1 MCRRCAAASISRSS
15 GRPAKFDLRLTPRP
29 HRHGYDGTTSSPSAR
44 HADTTGCAHANTTTR
59 VFRNC
64 WNTHSD
70 CSVFA
75 TAGDS
80 YASRLL
86 STSTSFSPT
95 HVVSTRRY
103 LWLFYASQRPPPTTD
118 RNARGS
124 ADRLRRTTLS
134 TTKSLRRFSGT
145 TSTPQI
151 TQPRPLFPLKRPGC
165 SLQGTM
171 DGESFIALAGRL
183 FTEKPSACVFS
194 GTDTS

>member
-1 MCRRCAAASISRSS
+1 M
-15 GRPAKFDLRLTPRP
+15 
-29 HRHGYDGTTSSPSAR
+29 
-44 HADTTGCAHANTTTR
+44 
-59 VFRNC
+59 FRNC

-75 TAGDS
+75 TAADS

-183 FTEKPSACVFS
+183 FTENPSACVFS